1 VYVALGMVV
10 ESIVGLRGEFKND
23 LGVSWFIHDYPVE
36 IVCDE
41 GRDENGIPKVV
52 PYRNCFS
59 DRGYIVAVWQEK
71 GSYSGKENLEVVLE
85 EKLKQLANVQKTAL
99 REVGDE
105 DYQVINP
112 PGKEIKI
119 YETLIN
125 AGMDIGKITAG
136 TLLKVALI
144 AKPQDD

>member
-1 VYVALGMVV
+1 MVV
-10 ESIVGLRGEFKND
+10 ENIVGLRGEFTND

-41 GRDENGIPKVV
+41 GKDEKGVPKVV

-59 DRGYIVAVWQEK
+59 DLGYIVAVWQEN
-71 GSYSGKENLEVVLE
+71 GSYSGKENLEAVLE
-85 EKLKQLANVQKTAL
+85 EKLKQLASVQKTAL
-99 REVGDE
+99 REVSDE
-105 DYQVINP
+105 DYQVIYP

-119 YETLIN
+119 FKTLIN
-125 AGMDIGKITAG
+125 AGMDIGKITEG
-136 TLLKVALI
+136 TILKVALI